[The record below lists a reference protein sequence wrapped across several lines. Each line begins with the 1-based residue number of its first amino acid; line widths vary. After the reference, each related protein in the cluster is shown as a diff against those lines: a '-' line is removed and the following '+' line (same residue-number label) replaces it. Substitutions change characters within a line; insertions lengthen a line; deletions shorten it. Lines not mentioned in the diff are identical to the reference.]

1 MSLPDLYLGSDLI
14 VSGHDVSFNAAN
26 VTVKAPVSDLNVA
39 NKVYV
44 DVADAKLLSASSR
57 SIIVPLTTGIVG
69 GQAFPTVMPSTVS
82 ESGYDGWY
90 YKKTLNDIVNNKINW
105 YFPPD
110 VNMTVSDLQQLF
122 FQIRLIK
129 STSVP
134 FITVYT
140 KRTVSDN
147 TGAWY
152 KSKRTFDM
160 GVPLSDNTNYCC
172 FIKLNANTPDPV
184 AFNHINQTLIASTV
198 VSTSVGAFDPSEQ
211 ILTFSFGS
219 DSSSAIGNVEFI
231 CRSVNVQSAKG
242 TMNYLLSNVHV
253 ESKALSSQVNS
264 LYQYFFKANRDA
276 VSLV

>member
-57 SIIVPLTTGIVG
+57 SVIVPLTTFLVG
-69 GQAFPTVMPSTVS
+69 GQAFPTVMSSTVS
-82 ESGYDGWY
+82 ELGYDGWY
-90 YKKTLNDIVNNKINW
+90 YKKTLNDIVNKKVNW
-105 YFPPD
+105 YLPPD
-110 VNMTVSDLQQLF
+110 VNMTVSDIQQLF

-140 KRTVSDN
+140 KPT
-147 TGAWY
+147 TGDSGWY

-172 FIKLNANTPDPV
+172 FIKMNANTPDPV
-184 AFNHINQTLIASTV
+184 AFNHINQTLIPSTV
-198 VSTSVGAFDPSEQ
+198 VSTSMGAFDPSEQ

-231 CRSVNVQSAKG
+231 CSSVNVQSAKG
-242 TMNYLLSNVHV
+242 TINYLLSNVHV